1 MKKLVLVGGGHA
13 HLSVLQALAQRRPS
27 GVQLVLITPNV
38 YQNYSG
44 MLPGWMAGHYA
55 QSDCRVDLR
64 PLAHAAGAQLMST
77 SVVGL
82 DAARRCV
89 VLLDGAS
96 VHYDWLSLDTGSE
109 ADTSWLQTLGD
120 TLLPVKPLDDFYLKW
135 PQVLAR
141 AKDKPGF
148 RLVVVGAGAAG
159 VEVAL
164 AALHALTQSGVSV
177 QVDLVASESGL
188 LPGHAAAVQ
197 RRVRAYVQRA
207 GIRLHCQRGVGLD
220 DAVLLADGTRLP
232 ADCVIAA
239 TGARA
244 PRWLQATGLALDAHG
259 YVAVDAYHRSTSHA
273 NVFAVGDVCA
283 RVDVALA
290 RSGVHAVHAGPVLA
304 DNLLASLAGTALRPY
319 HPRTRSLYLLACGPK
334 YAIMSWGSW
343 SAQGAWV
350 WRWKDW
356 IDRRFIQRFTGAQQ
370 VPQAALLR
378 EL

>member
-1 MKKLVLVGGGHA
+1 MKQLVLVGGGHA

-64 PLAHAAGAQLMST
+64 PLAHAAGAQLVST

-89 VLLDGAS
+89 TLLDGTS

-109 ADTSWLQTLGD
+109 ADTSWLQTLGEVV
-120 TLLPVKPLDDFYLKW
+120 LPVKPLDAFFLKW

-141 AKDKPGF
+141 AKAKPGF

-164 AALHALTQSGVSV
+164 AARHALGNDAVRAQL
-177 QVDLVASESGL
+177 DLVASESGV
-188 LPGHAAAVQ
+188 LPGHGVAVQ
-197 RRVRAYVQRA
+197 RRVRTYLQRA
-207 GIRLHCQRGVGLD
+207 GIDLHCQRGVGLD
-220 DAVLLADGTRLP
+220 GAVLLADGTRLQ

-244 PRWLQATGLALDAHG
+244 PLWLHGTGLALDAHG
-259 YVAVDAYHRSTSHA
+259 YIAVDAYHRSTSHA

-290 RSGVHAVHAGPVLA
+290 RSGVHAVRAGPVLA
-304 DNLLASLAGTALRPY
+304 DNLLASLAARPLRPY
-319 HPRTRSLYLLACGPK
+319 QPRSRSLYLLACGPR
-334 YAIMSWGSW
+334 YAILSWGRW

-356 IDRRFIQRFTGAQQ
+356 IDRRFVQRFAEAQP
-370 VPQAALLR
+370 VPQAALLK